1 MEQMKTA
8 LGLLQFQTD
17 YRQTAAERAAD
28 HRFLFVDLALVISSR
43 DVPRAVWRA
52 APPRGEQFLSGIW
65 YADENH
71 PQVEQWRH

>member
-1 MEQMKTA
+1 MQLKTA

-17 YRQTAAERAAD
+17 YSQTAAESAAD
-28 HRFLFVDLALVISSR
+28 HRILFVDLAPVISSR
-43 DVPRAVWRA
+43 DVPRPLWRA
-52 APPRGEQFLSGIW
+52 APLRGEQFLSGIR